1 MRQVLIGLILATL
14 MVVPCLAG
22 EIGVEDFQVKT
33 TKDLFDLC
41 TAPDSEPLAS
51 QALHF
56 CHGYL
61 VGAFHY
67 YAASVSGPNG
77 LPLVCPPDPRPS
89 RNETIAMFV
98 QWVKDRP
105 QYWDELPV
113 ETEFRFLIEIWPC
126 ER

>member
-1 MRQVLIGLILATL
+1 MRQMLISLILAAL
-14 MVVPCLAG
+14 MIGPCLAG

-33 TKDLFDLC
+33 TKDLVDLC
-41 TAPDSEPLAS
+41 TAPNSHPLAL
-51 QALHF
+51 QAIHF

-89 RNETIAMFV
+89 RDETIGMFI

-105 QYWDELPV
+105 QYWNELPV
-113 ETEFRFLIEIWPC
+113 ESEFRFLIELWPC
-126 ER
+126 QR

>member
-1 MRQVLIGLILATL
+1 MRQVFFCLILATL
-14 MVVPCLAG
+14 MTGPCLAG
-22 EIGVEDFQVKT
+22 EVSVEDFQVKT

-41 TAPDSEPLAS
+41 TAPDNEPLAS
-51 QALHF
+51 HAIHF

-67 YAASVSGPNG
+67 YAASVAGPEG

-89 RNETIAMFV
+89 RNETIGMFI
-98 QWVKDRP
+98 QWVKDHP

-113 ETEFRFLIEIWPC
+113 ETEFRFLIEKWPC